1 MSHHNGSH
9 NDKTKKSV
17 QYDSFFST
25 WVTNPFNIFKLKKKF
40 FCRLIENSRYCNLPS
55 VLCIK
60 RVIIQTSKVLWL
72 KILFHFLSFDSLSI
86 QCSARWYGGGMHHKL
101 RVYTGCWWASKH

>member
-25 WVTNPFNIFKLKKKF
+25 QVTNPFNIFKLKKKF
-40 FCRLIENSRYCNLPS
+40 FCRLIENSKYCNLPS
-55 VLCIK
+55 VLCVK
-60 RVIIQTSKVLWL
+60 SVDYSNA
-72 KILFHFLSFDSLSI
+72 KIVV
-86 QCSARWYGGGMHHKL
+86 A
-101 RVYTGCWWASKH
+101 